1 MSLNIDGIRDAARLL
16 EGKVLRTPSIR
27 STVFSEASGAD
38 VWLKLENLQHTSSFK
53 PRGALV
59 RLLAMND
66 AARQNGVVAA
76 SAGNHAQ
83 GVAFHAQALDIN
95 ATIVMPQET
104 PFTKILSTEK
114 WGATV
119 VLEGTDLSEAEN
131 RAVEISTDENRSFI
145 HPYDDE
151 DIIRGQGTVGLEFGT
166 DVPDLDAVIIPI
178 GGGGLFAGAGT
189 ALKALNPEI
198 EIFGVEAAAY
208 PSMSEAVSGGTISSG
223 GVTVAEGIAVKRP
236 GKLTRPIVEALMTE
250 IFTVGESEL
259 ELAVKNYLTEQKLVV
274 EGAGAASLAA
284 LLQNKDRF
292 ADRKV
297 GLIVSGGNI
306 DSRLLSSILVRGL
319 AREGRVVRLR
329 VSIADEPGALAT
341 IANEIGKKRGN
352 IIEVLHQR
360 MFYDMPVKG
369 TELDFVI
376 ETVNKDHVDE
386 LIETLRGLGHQT
398 RLLSSTSEDDT

>member
-1 MSLNIDGIRDAARLL
+1 
-16 EGKVLRTPSIR
+16 
-27 STVFSEASGAD
+27 
-38 VWLKLENLQHTSSFK
+38 
-53 PRGALV
+53 V
-59 RLLAMND
+59 RLLVLD
-66 AARQNGVVAA
+66 KAARQNGVIAA

-83 GVAFHAQALDIN
+83 ALGIN

-104 PFTKILSTEK
+104 PFTKILRIEK
-114 WGATV
+114 WGAKV
-119 VLEGTDLSEAEN
+119 VLEGSDLSEAEN
-131 RAVEISTDENRSFI
+131 RAIKIAAEENRTFI
-145 HPYDDE
+145 HPYDDA

-166 DVPDLDAVIIPI
+166 GVPNLDAVIMPI

-189 ALKALNPEI
+189 ALKALNQDI

-208 PSMSEAVSGGTISSG
+208 PPMSEAVSGGDKPSG

-236 GKLTRPIVEALMTE
+236 GKLTRPIVKNLMSE

-259 ELAVKNYLTEQKLVV
+259 ELAVKKYLTEQKIVV
-274 EGAGAASLAA
+274 EGARAASLAA
-284 LLQNKDRF
+284 FLLNKEKF
-292 ADRKV
+292 SGRKV

-352 IIEVLHQR
+352 IIEVMHQR

-376 ETVNKDHVDE
+376 EIVNKEHIDE

>member
-1 MSLNIDGIRDAARLL
+1 MSINIDGIRDAARLL
-16 EGKVLRTPSIR
+16 EGKILRTPSIQ
-27 STVFSEASGAD
+27 SPVFSEASGAD

-59 RLLAMND
+59 RLLALDD

-83 GVAFHAQALDIN
+83 GVAFHAQALGIN

-119 VLEGTDLSEAEN
+119 VLDGADLSETEN
-131 RAVEISTDENRSFI
+131 RAIKIATEENRTFI

-189 ALKALNPEI
+189 ALKALIPEI

-208 PSMSEAVSGGTISSG
+208 PSMSEAVSGGDHPSG

-236 GKLTRPIVEALMTE
+236 GSGISPMNWDNVVGTR
-250 IFTVGESEL
+250 S
-259 ELAVKNYLTEQKLVV
+259 KW
-274 EGAGAASLAA
+274 
-284 LLQNKDRF
+284 
-292 ADRKV
+292 
-297 GLIVSGGNI
+297 
-306 DSRLLSSILVRGL
+306 
-319 AREGRVVRLR
+319 
-329 VSIADEPGALAT
+329 
-341 IANEIGKKRGN
+341 
-352 IIEVLHQR
+352 
-360 MFYDMPVKG
+360 
-369 TELDFVI
+369 DFDI
-376 ETVNKDHVDE
+376 DE
-386 LIETLRGLGHQT
+386 LIRV
-398 RLLSSTSEDDT
+398 

>member
-1 MSLNIDGIRDAARLL
+1 VSIDIKGIRDAAKLL
-16 EGKVLRTPSIR
+16 EGKVLRTPSIP
-27 STVFSEASGAD
+27 SPVFSEASGAD

-53 PRGALV
+53 PRGALI
-59 RLLAMND
+59 RLLVLDETAC
-66 AARQNGVVAA
+66 QNGVVAA

-83 GVAFHAQALDIN
+83 GVAYHAQALGIN

-104 PFTKILSTEK
+104 PFTKILRTEK
-114 WGATV
+114 WGAKV
-119 VLEGTDLSEAEN
+119 VLDGTDLSESEN
-131 RAVEISTDENRSFI
+131 RAIEIAAQENRTFI

-166 DVPDLDAVIIPI
+166 DVPDLDAIIIPI

-189 ALKALNPEI
+189 ALKALIPGI

-208 PSMSEAVSGGTISSG
+208 PSMSEAVSGGDKPSG
-223 GVTVAEGIAVKRP
+223 GATVAEGIAVKRP
-236 GKLTRPIVEALMTE
+236 GKLTRPIVEALMSE

-259 ELAVKNYLTEQKLVV
+259 ELAVKNYLTEQKIVV
-274 EGAGAASLAA
+274 EGAGAAPLAA
-284 LLQNKDRF
+284 LLQNKERF
-292 ADRKV
+292 AGRKV

-352 IIEVLHQR
+352 IIEVMHQR

-376 ETVNKDHVDE
+376 ETVNKEHVDE
-386 LIETLRGLGHQT
+386 LIETLQELGHQT
-398 RLLSSTSEDDT
+398 RLLSSTSEDDS